1 MKALKE
7 KLEAYKNQR
16 EQVKEIYIK
25 TIGAIEAIEQL
36 LKEDNK
42 SEKDKK

>member
-1 MKALKE
+1 METLKE
-7 KLEAYKNQR
+7 KLELYKKQK
-16 EQVKEIYIK
+16 EQAKEVYIK
-25 TIGAIEAIEQL
+25 AIGAIEAIEQL

>member
-7 KLEAYKNQR
+7 KLEAYKKQK
-16 EQVKEIYIK
+16 EQAKEVYIK
-25 TIGAIEAIEQL
+25 AIGAIEAIEQL
-36 LKEDNK
+36 LEENIK